1 LKSANRGGDLKD
13 EKLGKEE
20 IHRFYEHH
28 GGALLVYAR
37 SFALDHSAAE
47 DAVQLVFLKLL
58 RGETVV
64 PDNPLAYL
72 YRAVRNTALNT
83 QRISAREISLD
94 EESTWF
100 THRGRNREAEL
111 ALQKVLRE
119 LPEEQREVVLM
130 RIWSGMTLEEVS
142 AATGA
147 PLNTVASRYRYALE
161 KLRER
166 LKPFQ
171 KGLRT

>member
-1 LKSANRGGDLKD
+1 MKA
-13 EKLGKEE
+13 EKLGKGEV
-20 IHRFYEHH
+20 RRLYDQH
-28 GGALLVYAR
+28 GGALVAYAR
-37 SFALDHSAAE
+37 SFVLDRTAAE

-64 PDNPLAYL
+64 PDMPLAYL

-83 QRISAREISLD
+83 RRKRERETSLD
-94 EESTWF
+94 AESAWF
-100 THRGRNREAEL
+100 THRQGNREAEL
-111 ALQKVLRE
+111 ALQQVLAE
-119 LPEEQREVVLM
+119 LPEEQRETVIM
-130 RIWSGMTLEEVS
+130 RIWSGMTLEEIAS
-142 AATGA
+142 ATGV

-171 KGLRT
+171 RA